1 MLTVNEGV
9 SHMPSLTLAREQPAS
24 GVSVQDCT
32 GPGGV
37 PRCGAPD
44 GPRGGSGAPEVA
56 VGGTVLPPAA

>member
-1 MLTVNEGV
+1 
-9 SHMPSLTLAREQPAS
+9 MPSLTLAREQPAS